1 MLGLKHGEN
10 RIVEY
15 CSDWPSLFEEE
26 QERIQPVL
34 GGMVLGIEHFGST
47 SVPGL
52 PAKPIIDILVG
63 VSPLKNWS
71 NCRSP
76 LESLGY
82 DYAEHAGVPDHYIF
96 GIGSNTSERTHL
108 LHIVEY
114 RGTSWMSNLRFRNA
128 LRDDPELRDEY
139 CQIKRQAVEAIPL
152 GRAEY
157 TDFKTA
163 FVSKV
168 RDRLDNQ
175 A

>member
-15 CSDWPSLFEEE
+15 CNDWPSLFQEEKT
-26 QERIQPVL
+26 RIQMAL
-34 GGMVLGIEHFGST
+34 GEIAIDIEHFGST

-63 VSPLKNWS
+63 VSSLRDWAS
-71 NCRSP
+71 CRSP
-76 LESLGY
+76 LENLGY
-82 DYAEHAGVPDHYIF
+82 DYAEHGGVPDHYIF
-96 GIGSNTSERTHL
+96 GRGRDTSERTHL

-114 RGTSWMSNLRFRNA
+114 RGFSWMSNLRFRNA

>member
-26 QERIQPVL
+26 QERIQSVL

-47 SVPGL
+47 SVPNL

-63 VSPLKNWS
+63 ISPIKNWS
-71 NCRSP
+71 NCRGP

-82 DYAEHAGVPDHYIF
+82 DYAEQAGVPDHYIF
-96 GIGSNTSERTHL
+96 GIGRNTSERTHL

-114 RGTSWMSNLRFRNA
+114 KGFSWMSNLRFRDA
-128 LRDDPELRDEY
+128 LRDDSTLRDEY
-139 CQIKRQAVEAIPL
+139 CRIKRQAVEAIPV

-157 TDFKTA
+157 TDFKTD
-163 FVSKV
+163 FVLEL
-168 RDRLDNQ
+168 RTRLDNL